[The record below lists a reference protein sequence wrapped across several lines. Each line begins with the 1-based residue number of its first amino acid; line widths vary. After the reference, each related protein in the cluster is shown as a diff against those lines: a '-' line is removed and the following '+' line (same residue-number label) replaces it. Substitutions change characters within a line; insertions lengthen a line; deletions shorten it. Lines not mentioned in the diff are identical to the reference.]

1 MLKLFTPLRIVMI
14 NEQNKQQVILIDEN
28 NRIIGTEDKIKA
40 HREGK
45 LHRAFSIFIFLQ
57 KNDERHLLL
66 QKRHPKKYH
75 SGDLWSNT
83 CCSHPRPGEEIV
95 AAGERRLYEEMGLKI
110 PLKEVGKFRYTAQV
124 GHLIENEY
132 DHILVG
138 FATDTTIYFNKKEI
152 NTIRWINIADLERE
166 LKRHPEIF
174 TPWLDLALKIALKNL
189 ESVL

>member
-1 MLKLFTPLRIVMI
+1 MLRLFTPLRMLMI

-45 LHRAFSIFIFLQ
+45 LHRAFSIFIFSR
-57 KNDERHLLL
+57 NSDEWHLLL

-95 AAGERRLYEEMGLKI
+95 TAGKRRLYEEMGLKI
-110 PLKEVGKFRYTAQV
+110 PLKEVGKFRYTAAV

-152 NTIRWINIADLERE
+152 NTIRWISISDLERE